1 MDSFFHEMTGQ
12 KLTLDENGS
21 SANHT
26 PDALFPMAQ
35 LKVCVIFDGWSLAR
49 KPSSHQDGRV

>member
-1 MDSFFHEMTGQ
+1 M
-12 KLTLDENGS
+12 LDENGS

-26 PDALFPMAQ
+26 PDVLFPMAQ

-49 KPSSHQDGRV
+49 KPHPIKMDGYESGDTLG